1 MSPDAAPLVDVAFDC
16 LPLRSVGRVDVPLDA
31 SDALRRRMESVKAAM
46 EEFGPQQTYYLYNG
60 RCVFRFANSE
70 IDGVC
75 RFHFEGVVRTDAG
88 DRKCQHVQLDVRL
101 ASETCGGV
109 PPAVEAWLAERVERA
124 VAIEFDRFIAAGQL
138 AARSDELGAVGS
150 LAELG
155 GFSGMNL

>member
-1 MSPDAAPLVDVAFDC
+1 
-16 LPLRSVGRVDVPLDA
+16 
-31 SDALRRRMESVKAAM
+31 
-46 EEFGPQQTYYLYNG
+46 
-60 RCVFRFANSE
+60 
-70 IDGVC
+70 
-75 RFHFEGVVRTDAG
+75 
-88 DRKCQHVQLDVRL
+88 VQLDVRL